1 MFVTIRS
8 LFLLSCI
15 LLTVACQSPE
25 SPPVETSPV
34 DSVSRVSS
42 SYTPSAFEEDNR
54 KEQLQ
59 SIAPRLK
66 ELMQQ
71 HADDRHISGVAW
83 GMVVDDELV
92 VADAYGLANREEE
105 IPATTSSVFRIAS
118 MTKSFTA
125 MAILKLRDEGK
136 LSLHDPITEYIPEA
150 KNLEY
155 LTSDAPVMD
164 IENLLT
170 MTAGF
175 PEDNPWGDRQLDEPE
190 QMLLDLLQQV
200 PTFSN
205 VPAYEYEYSN
215 TGYAMLGLIVQRVSG
230 QPFGEYIRENIFQP
244 LGMNNTYWEVD
255 RVPDDKLVIG
265 YRWEDDE
272 YKLEPM
278 LHHGIY
284 GAMGGLLTTIEDFH
298 KYVSLHLSAWPP
310 RSGEDDGPV
319 KRSTLREMHTPQ
331 YARLI
336 ADATDWN
343 DETCPAMVGYGYGL
357 GISENCKGTA
367 QVSHG
372 GALPGFGSNYK
383 FYPKLGIGFMA
394 FGNRTYTAPWPWEEI
409 LKLVFNDLDLQPR
422 ELPVSETLAERKED
436 VVKLIQDWDE
446 PTEEQLLAENFYLDR
461 PKEKRREEA
470 INLLDS
476 AGTIQS
482 VTELSPLNQLRGSFK
497 MQGENGDIRIF
508 FTLSPEPDARLQALW
523 LDFEGNSESER

>member
-1 MFVTIRS
+1 M
-8 LFLLSCI
+8 LSCI
-15 LLTVACQSPE
+15 LFAVACQSQE
-25 SPPVETSPV
+25 SSSAETTPAG
-34 DSVSRVSS
+34 SVSRVSS
-42 SYTPSAFEEDNR
+42 SYTPPTFQDDIR

-83 GMVVDDELV
+83 GIVVDDELV
-92 VADAYGLANREEE
+92 VADAYGLANRAEN

-136 LSLHDPITEYIPEA
+136 LSLHDPATEYIPEA
-150 KNLEY
+150 ENLEY
-155 LTSDAPVMD
+155 LTSDAPAIT

-170 MTAGF
+170 MAAGF

-200 PTFSN
+200 PAFSN
-205 VPAYEYEYSN
+205 VPAYEFEYSN

-244 LGMNNTYWEVD
+244 LGMNDTYWEVD

-272 YKLEPM
+272 YQLEPM

-284 GAMGGLLTTIEDFH
+284 GAMGGLLTTIEDFR
-298 KYVSLHLSAWPP
+298 KYVSFHLSAWPP

-319 KRSTLREMHTPQ
+319 KRSTLRKMHTPQ
-331 YARLI
+331 YVRLI
-336 ADATDWN
+336 AEATDWN
-343 DETCPAMVGYGYGL
+343 GETCPAMVGYGYGL
-357 GISENCKGTA
+357 GIAENCKGTV

-383 FYPKLGIGFMA
+383 FYPELGIGFMA
-394 FGNRTYTAPWPWEEI
+394 FGNRTYTAPWPWAEI
-409 LKLVFNDLDLQPR
+409 LKLVFKELDLPPR
-422 ELPVSETLAERKED
+422 VLPISEILAERKED
-436 VVKLIQDWDE
+436 VIKFIQEWDE
-446 PTEEQLLAENFYLDR
+446 PTEKELLAENFYLDQS
-461 PKEKRREEA
+461 KEKRKEEA
-470 INLLDS
+470 MNLLDS
-476 AGTIQS
+476 AGAIQS
-482 VTELSPLNQLRGSFK
+482 ITELSPLNQLRGSFR
-497 MQGENGDIRIF
+497 MQGENGDIRVF
-508 FTLSPEPDARLQALW
+508 FTLSPEPNARLQALR
-523 LDFEGNSESER
+523 LGFEGNSED

>member
-1 MFVTIRS
+1 MLANIQS
-8 LFLLSCI
+8 LFLLSYI
-15 LLTVACQSPE
+15 LFTVACQSPE
-25 SPPVETSPV
+25 SPSVETTPV
-34 DSVSRVSS
+34 SLVAAVSD
-42 SYTPSAFEEDNR
+42 SYTPPTFQDDNR
-54 KEQLQ
+54 REQLQ

-83 GMVVDDELV
+83 GIVVDDELLV
-92 VADAYGLANREEE
+92 VDAYGLANREEN
-105 IPATTSSVFRIAS
+105 IPATTTSVFRIAS

-136 LSLHDPITEYIPEA
+136 LSLHDPVTEYISEA
-150 KNLEY
+150 KNLQY

-200 PTFSN
+200 PAFSN

-230 QPFGEYIRENIFQP
+230 QPFGEYIRESIFQP
-244 LGMNNTYWEVD
+244 LGMNDTYWEID
-255 RVPDDKLVIG
+255 RVPDEKLVIG
-265 YRWEDDE
+265 YRWEDQE

-284 GAMGGLLTTIEDFH
+284 GAMGGLLTTIEDFR
-298 KYVSLHLSAWPP
+298 KYVSFHLSAWPP
-310 RSGEDDGPV
+310 RSSEDDGPV

-331 YARLI
+331 FVRLL
-336 ADATDWN
+336 ANATDWN
-343 DETCPAMVGYGYGL
+343 DEACPATVGYGYGL
-357 GISENCKGTA
+357 RISEDCKGSVEVT
-367 QVSHG
+367 HG

-383 FYPKLGIGFMA
+383 FYPELGIGFMA
-394 FGNRTYTAPWPWEEI
+394 FGNRTYTAPWPWTEI
-409 LKLVFNDLDLQPR
+409 LKLVFNELDLQPR
-422 ELPVSETLAERKED
+422 KLPISETLAQRKED
-436 VVKLIQDWDE
+436 VVNLIQQWDE
-446 PTEEQLLAENFYLDR
+446 PTEAQLVAENFYLDQS
-461 PKEKRREEA
+461 KEKRRAEA
-470 INLLDS
+470 MNLLDS
-476 AGTIQS
+476 AGIIQS
-482 VTELSPLNQLRGSFK
+482 VTEISPQNQLRGSFK
-497 MQGENGDIRIF
+497 MRGEKGDIRVF

-523 LDFEGNSESER
+523 LAFEADSEN

>member
-1 MFVTIRS
+1 MRARIRS
-8 LFLLSCI
+8 LFLLICI
-15 LLTVACQSPE
+15 LLTVACQSSE
-25 SPPVETSPV
+25 SPSVETTLV
-34 DSVSRVSS
+34 DSVSAVSS
-42 SYTPSAFEEDNR
+42 SYIPPAFQDDKR

-83 GMVVDDELV
+83 GIVVDDELV
-92 VADAYGLANREEE
+92 VADAYGLANREEN

-136 LSLHDPITEYIPEA
+136 LSLHDPVTEHIPEA

-155 LTSDAPVMD
+155 LTSDAPVMA

-190 QMLLDLLQQV
+190 QMLLNLLQQT
-200 PTFSN
+200 PAFSN

-230 QPFGEYIRENIFQP
+230 QPFGEYIRDNIFQP
-244 LGMNNTYWEVD
+244 LGMNDTYWEVD

-265 YRWEDDE
+265 YRWADNEH
-272 YKLEPM
+272 KLEPM

-284 GAMGGLLTTIEDFH
+284 GAMGGLLTTIEDFR
-298 KYVSLHLSAWPP
+298 KYVSFHLSAWPP
-310 RSGEDDGPV
+310 RSEEDDGPV

-336 ADATDWN
+336 AEAIDWN
-343 DETCPAMVGYGYGL
+343 GETCPAMVGYGYGL
-357 GISENCKGTA
+357 GILENCKGTV

-383 FYPKLGIGFMA
+383 FYPELGIGFMA

-409 LKLVFNDLDLQPR
+409 LKLVFNEFDLQPR
-422 ELPVSETLAERKED
+422 VLPVSETLVERKED
-436 VVKLIQDWDE
+436 VVNLIQDWDE
-446 PTEEQLLAENFYLDR
+446 QTEEGLIAENFYLDR
-461 PKEKRREEA
+461 SKEKRKAEA
-470 INLLDS
+470 VNLLDS

-482 VTELSPLNQLRGSFK
+482 VTELTPQNQLRGSFK
-497 MQGENGDIRIF
+497 IQGEKGDIQVF
-508 FTLSPEPDARLQALW
+508 FTLSPESDARLQALW
-523 LDFEGNSESER
+523 LDFERNSEN